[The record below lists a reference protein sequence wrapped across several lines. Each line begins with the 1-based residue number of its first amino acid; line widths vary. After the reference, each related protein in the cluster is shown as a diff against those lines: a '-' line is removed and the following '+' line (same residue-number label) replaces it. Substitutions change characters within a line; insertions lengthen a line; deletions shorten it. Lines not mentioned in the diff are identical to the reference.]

1 MRVSSVR
8 DAQKALITRIANRRV
23 LCSNTDPKEDN
34 QIYKD
39 MTADI
44 LHQLLSTFDQPEH
57 LPVLAEMSSN
67 MIAICARK
75 CFETRKPKGPCK
87 KTTPKFSKELND
99 AYQEHKSTCN
109 EWRKAGRPSSAD
121 HPAKHAKLIS
131 QRKIQR
137 ISRDEMANH
146 A

>member
-1 MRVSSVR
+1 MLLCLSFY
-8 DAQKALITRIANRRV
+8 LITAIP
-23 LCSNTDPKEDN
+23 T
-34 QIYKD
+34 
-39 MTADI
+39 
-44 LHQLLSTFDQPEH
+44 STSAYDCNDVH
-57 LPVLAEMSSN
+57 
-67 MIAICARK
+67 
-75 CFETRKPKGPCK
+75 KGPCK

-146 A
+146 ARANHDDLMATHKTNISSRVEDTVDTS